1 MKKVKLIFGLGITV
15 LLLSTL
21 FLMLTQKGWAPNGNF
36 LERMMSR
43 NSSDSIIVNIQ
54 PLDGITDVNAAAN
67 QLDVFLK
74 DLAPKPFKI
83 KILPH
88 RESPDSMYNNNH
100 TRFRARKLM
109 QFLHETTTK
118 GEFTIGVTDRDISTA
133 VHGQDDYGVLGL
145 SSLGSKRACIVST
158 FRLKYRKDLWKLM
171 AHEFIHGFFHQHHC
185 SADDDACIMQDAKG
199 KNPKFENKIYICPIC
214 VCSICNEYN

>member
-83 KILPH
+83 KICLLYT
-88 RESPDSMYNNNH
+88 SPSP
-100 TRFRARKLM
+100 
-109 QFLHETTTK
+109 
-118 GEFTIGVTDRDISTA
+118 RD
-133 VHGQDDYGVLGL
+133 
-145 SSLGSKRACIVST
+145 
-158 FRLKYRKDLWKLM
+158 
-171 AHEFIHGFFHQHHC
+171 
-185 SADDDACIMQDAKG
+185 
-199 KNPKFENKIYICPIC
+199 
-214 VCSICNEYN
+214 